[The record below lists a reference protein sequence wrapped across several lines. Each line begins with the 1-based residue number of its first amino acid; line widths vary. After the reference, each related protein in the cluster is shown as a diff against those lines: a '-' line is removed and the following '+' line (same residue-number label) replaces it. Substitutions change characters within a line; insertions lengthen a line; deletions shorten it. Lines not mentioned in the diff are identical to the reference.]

1 MKIAIDLAHGFP
13 KDNGCT
19 GIIAEEEV
27 INEVGI
33 YLIKKLKELGHEV
46 ILLRPS
52 RNSKNDSITERG
64 LLKLRVKKCNE
75 SEVDFVISIHGNI
88 GNGIG
93 SEVYTYKG
101 IMLKEA
107 VIILNNLDVLGFKN
121 RGIKNGTEIYF
132 VKAVKAK
139 AIIINVCFIDTLY
152 DVNNYYNVGGK
163 AIGEAIAYGILK
175 IQKTRNELLAK
186 ASHKMQD
193 DDLWIETLKNEI
205 TVQGYKNLSDL
216 QIEGEEIICY
226 APKIAFGA
234 RGNITKLIQQKLKI
248 NTDGIFGNETRNA
261 VVEFQKHNDL
271 LIDGIVG
278 KDTWK
283 ELYNVKIN

>member
-13 KDNGCT
+13 KDHGSV

-33 YLIKKLKELGHEV
+33 YIIKKLKELGHEI
-46 ILLRPS
+46 ILIRPS
-52 RNSKNDSITERG
+52 RNSKNDGITERG

-75 SEVDFVISIHGNI
+75 SNVDFVISIHGNI

-101 IMLKEA
+101 IMHKEA
-107 VIILNNLDVLGFKN
+107 TAILYNLDSLGFKN

-132 VKAVKAK
+132 IKAVKAK
-139 AIIINVCFIDTLY
+139 AIIVNICFIDTLY
-152 DVNNYYNVGGK
+152 DVMNYYKIGGR

-175 IQKTRNELLAK
+175 MEKTKEELIINGSQEIQND
-186 ASHKMQD
+186 SD
-193 DDLWIETLKNEI
+193 WIEILKNEI
-205 TVQGYKNLSDL
+205 TVQGYRNLSD
-216 QIEGEEIICY
+216 IEVKPEEIICY
-226 APKIAFGA
+226 APKVAFGA
-234 RGNITKLIQQKLKI
+234 RGNMTKLIQQKLKI

-261 VVEFQKHNDL
+261 VVEFQKHNNL
-271 LIDGIVG
+271 TIDGIVG
-278 KDTWK
+278 EDTWAR
-283 ELYNVKIN
+283 LYNVKIN